1 VILLLESNPRMTGVR
16 PGTCGLVAVR
26 GAFRGL
32 CLAGLA
38 LVGLLAGSARVE
50 AQDDAQA
57 PPDAMSNRAFLQN
70 GQQAAPG
77 NNNGASKKNSMTLPN
92 AAEEDRRIGDLIAK
106 RQAEQEGEF
115 ISEILVEG
123 NATIPT
129 PAILQKVKV
138 APGRKASVKSIQD
151 DVRALWKTGWFYTV
165 ETRYRPPKQGKG
177 QVLVFVVFERPIVRS
192 VAYVGNLEIKTKKLE
207 EATGLKV
214 GSPFDASANVE
225 AAKKI
230 ESFYREQGYSEATVD
245 LEKGGKRDDR
255 DVLFRIH
262 EGVKQKIMWR
272 DFEGNKA
279 FSSELL
285 SLQLVSTP
293 AYGGFVGG
301 KFDPAKL
308 PEDCAKVRKY
318 YENLGYFDAK
328 VAPEVLYS
336 ADHKWIKLLFHVQE
350 GPHYRIRTINVMG
363 NTRFSTADLQKDI
376 KTHEGEFYNAYHIN
390 KDIAKIKKK
399 YGELGYTYCK
409 VEIVPRYLPEPG
421 NIDLLLRVDEDRTYT
436 IRKITVHIEGDH
448 SRTRK
453 TVAYDYIGLAP
464 GELADP
470 AKIQRSK
477 GKLTGAKVFD
487 VAQDGTGE
495 GVRIKMTPVTADYER
510 MESNLRGQ
518 SGNDDDTSWVN
529 PSGPIG
535 DNIVGG
541 NLPLVPRVPPPPQ
554 QQPVARGS
562 AAPEDEEDHF
572 FDHDPYLCPP
582 PEDEWTAD
590 TVVIRGQTGADPFGS
605 PANPLFAPSPQ
616 GDPYATN
623 VQLNPGGQ
631 IDLDYYLKEA
641 RTGRLMFGVG
651 VNSSSGLVGSIVFEE
666 QNFDLFRPPQS
677 WEDLIDG
684 TAWRGAGQRFRIE
697 AMPGTEVSRYT
708 ISWSDPYVF
717 HSNWTLGT
725 SVYYFQRYYLNW
737 TEDRVG
743 GRINIGRQL
752 SPEWSFTSALRVEG
766 VRIEDVTVPTPSIL
780 QAVVGDNLL
789 STVRG
794 SLIYDTRDMPFMPG
808 EGHKVEASYEQGFGD
823 FNYPRA
829 ELDGRQYFTL
839 YQRPDGGGRQILT
852 VGGMLGWTGDNTPIF
867 ERFFAGGFQSFRGFA
882 FRGVSPVAE
891 SNPNVYIGGQFMA
904 VGTLEYQV
912 PLLANSM
919 VSLVTFSD
927 FGTVEDGVT
936 LGGFR
941 CSVGAGFRVALPM
954 LGPVPLAFDFAVPVV
969 RQQTDITQVFS
980 FYVGLNR

>member
-1 VILLLESNPRMTGVR
+1 M
-16 PGTCGLVAVR
+16 
-26 GAFRGL
+26 FRGL
-32 CLAGLA
+32 CLGGVA
-38 LVGLLAGSARVE
+38 LIASLTVPGWAV
-50 AQDDAQA
+50 AQDDATP
-57 PPDAMSNRAFLQN
+57 PPDPMSNRSFMQN

-77 NNNGASKKNSMTLPN
+77 NNNKKNPMMPAN

-106 RQAEQEGEF
+106 RQAEQEGDF
-115 ISEILVEG
+115 ISQVVVEG

-129 PAILQKVKV
+129 PAIMQKLKV
-138 APGRKASVKSIQD
+138 SAGRKASVKSIQE

-165 ETRYRPPKQGKG
+165 ETKMRRPVDGKG
-177 QVLVFVVFERPIVRS
+177 QILVFLVFERPIVRS
-192 VAYVGNLEIKTKKLE
+192 VQYLGNKDIKTKKLE

-214 GSPFDASANVE
+214 GSPFDASANRE

-230 ESFYREQGYSEATVD
+230 ESLYREQEGYSEATVD
-245 LEKGGKRDDR
+245 LERGGNRDDR
-255 DVLFRIH
+255 DVVFRIH
-262 EGVKQKIMWR
+262 EGVKNRIIWR
-272 DFEGNKA
+272 DFEGNQA

-285 SLQLVSTP
+285 TLQLVSTP

-301 KFDPAKL
+301 KFDAAKL
-308 PEDCAKVRKY
+308 PEDCAKVRQY
-318 YENLGYFDAK
+318 YQNGGYFDAK
-328 VAPEVLYS
+328 VAPEVRYS
-336 ADHKWIKLLFHVQE
+336 DDRKWIKLVFHVQE
-350 GPHYRIRTINVMG
+350 GLHYRIRNINMMG
-363 NTRFSTADLQKDI
+363 NTRFPTAELLKDI
-376 KTHEGEFYNAYHIN
+376 KTHEGEYYNGWHIN
-390 KDIAKIKKK
+390 KDVLKIKKK
-399 YGELGYTYCK
+399 YGELGYYYCRA
-409 VEIVPRYLPEPG
+409 EIVPRYLPEPG
-421 NIDLLLRVDEDRTYT
+421 NVDLLVRIDEDRPYV
-436 IRKITVHIEGDH
+436 IRKILAHIEGDH
-448 SRTRK
+448 PRTRK

-464 GELADP
+464 GDKADP
-470 AKIQRSK
+470 AKIAKSK

-487 VAQDGTGE
+487 VATDGTGE
-495 GVRIKMTPVTADYER
+495 GVKIQVSRVTGDSDHMTA
-510 MESNLRGQ
+510 SLRGQ
-518 SGNDDDTSWVN
+518 SGDDNDDRWVQ
-529 PSGPIG
+529 PTGPIG

-541 NLPLVPRVPPPPQ
+541 NLPLVPHVPPQ
-554 QQPVARGS
+554 ARAGGG
-562 AAPEDEEDHF
+562 DDDNDDHF

-582 PEDEWTAD
+582 PEDVWTAD
-590 TVVIRGQTGADPFGS
+590 STVIRGQTGADPFGS
-605 PANPLFAPSPQ
+605 PANPLFAPTTQ
-616 GDPYATN
+616 GDPYGTVLQN
-623 VQLNPGGQ
+623 NPPGQL
-631 IDLDYYLKEA
+631 DLDYYLKEA

-666 QNFDLFRPPQS
+666 QNFDLFRPPSS

-708 ISWSDPYVF
+708 ISWSDPYVG
-717 HSNWTLGT
+717 HTNWNLGA

-752 SPEWSFTSALRVEG
+752 SPEWSITSALRLEG
-766 VRIEDVTVPTPSIL
+766 VRIEDPTVPTPSIL
-780 QAVVGDNLL
+780 ESVVGDNLL

-808 EGHKVEASYEQGFGD
+808 EGHKLEATFEEGFGD
-823 FNYPRA
+823 FNYPRVEA
-829 ELDGRQYFTL
+829 DARQYFTL

-852 VGGMLGWTGDNTPIF
+852 VGGTLGWTGDNTPIF

-882 FRGVSPVAE
+882 FRGVSPVAA
-891 SNPNVYIGGQFMA
+891 SNDNVYIGGQFMA
-904 VGTLEYQV
+904 VGTVEYQV

-941 CSVGAGFRVALPM
+941 CSVGAGFRIALPM
-954 LGPVPLAFDFAVPVV
+954 LGPVPLAFDFGVPVV

>member
-1 VILLLESNPRMTGVR
+1 M
-16 PGTCGLVAVR
+16 
-26 GAFRGL
+26 FRGL
-32 CLAGLA
+32 CLGGVA
-38 LVGLLAGSARVE
+38 LIASLTVPGWAV
-50 AQDDAQA
+50 AQDDATP
-57 PPDAMSNRAFLQN
+57 PPDPMSNRSFMQN

-77 NNNGASKKNSMTLPN
+77 NNNKKNPMMPAN

-106 RQAEQEGEF
+106 RQAEQEGDF
-115 ISEILVEG
+115 ISQVVVEG

-129 PAILQKVKV
+129 PAIMQKLKV
-138 APGRKASVKSIQD
+138 SAGRKASVKSIQE

-165 ETRYRPPKQGKG
+165 ETKMRRPVDGKG
-177 QVLVFVVFERPIVRS
+177 QILVFLVFERPIVRS
-192 VAYVGNLEIKTKKLE
+192 VQYLGNKDIKTKKLE

-214 GSPFDASANVE
+214 GSPFDASANRE

-230 ESFYREQGYSEATVD
+230 ESLYREQEGYSEATVD
-245 LEKGGKRDDR
+245 LERGGNRDDR
-255 DVLFRIH
+255 DVVFRIH
-262 EGVKQKIMWR
+262 EGVKNRIIWR
-272 DFEGNKA
+272 DFEGNQA

-285 SLQLVSTP
+285 TLQLVSTP

-301 KFDPAKL
+301 KFDAAKL
-308 PEDCAKVRKY
+308 PEDCAKVRQY
-318 YENLGYFDAK
+318 YQNGGYFDAK
-328 VAPEVLYS
+328 VAPEVRYS
-336 ADHKWIKLLFHVQE
+336 DDRKWIKLVFHVQE
-350 GPHYRIRTINVMG
+350 GLHYRIRNINMMG
-363 NTRFSTADLQKDI
+363 NTRFPTAELLKDI
-376 KTHEGEFYNAYHIN
+376 KTHEGEYYNGWHIN
-390 KDIAKIKKK
+390 KDVLKIKKK
-399 YGELGYTYCK
+399 YGELGYYYCRA
-409 VEIVPRYLPEPG
+409 EIVPRYLPEPG
-421 NIDLLLRVDEDRTYT
+421 NVDLLVRIDEDRPYV
-436 IRKITVHIEGDH
+436 IRKILAHIVGDH
-448 SRTRK
+448 PRTRK

-464 GELADP
+464 GDKADP
-470 AKIQRSK
+470 AKIAKSK

-487 VAQDGTGE
+487 VATDGTGE
-495 GVRIKMTPVTADYER
+495 GVKIQVSRVTGDSDHMTA
-510 MESNLRGQ
+510 SLRGQ
-518 SGNDDDTSWVN
+518 SGDDNDDRWVQ
-529 PSGPIG
+529 PTGPIG

-541 NLPLVPRVPPPPQ
+541 NLPLVPHVPPQ
-554 QQPVARGS
+554 ARAGGG
-562 AAPEDEEDHF
+562 DDDNDDHF

-582 PEDEWTAD
+582 PEDVWTAD
-590 TVVIRGQTGADPFGS
+590 STVIRGQTGADPFGS
-605 PANPLFAPSPQ
+605 PANPLFAPTTQ
-616 GDPYATN
+616 GDPYGTVLQN
-623 VQLNPGGQ
+623 NPPGQL
-631 IDLDYYLKEA
+631 DLDYYLKEA

-666 QNFDLFRPPQS
+666 QNFDLFRPPSS

-708 ISWSDPYVF
+708 ISWSDPYVG
-717 HSNWTLGT
+717 HTNWNLGA

-752 SPEWSFTSALRVEG
+752 SPEWSITSALRLEG
-766 VRIEDVTVPTPSIL
+766 VRIEDPTVPTPSIL
-780 QAVVGDNLL
+780 ESVVGDNLL

-808 EGHKVEASYEQGFGD
+808 EGHKLEATFEEGFGD
-823 FNYPRA
+823 FNYPRVEA
-829 ELDGRQYFTL
+829 DARQYFTL

-852 VGGMLGWTGDNTPIF
+852 VGGTLGWTGDNTPIF

-882 FRGVSPVAE
+882 FRGVSPVAA
-891 SNPNVYIGGQFMA
+891 SNDNVYIGGQFMA
-904 VGTLEYQV
+904 VGTVEYQV

-941 CSVGAGFRVALPM
+941 CSVGAGFRIALPM
-954 LGPVPLAFDFAVPVV
+954 LGPVPLAFDFGVPVV